1 MKAYLIITGTIFG
14 LITAAHIW
22 RIIVESS
29 LLAREPSF
37 VALTILAAAMCIWAF
52 LLLRRAP
59 KNITADRPTRPA
71 Q

>member
-22 RIIVESS
+22 RIVVESS
-29 LLAREPSF
+29 LLAREPWF
-37 VALTILAAAMCIWAF
+37 MTLTILAAAMFTWAV

-59 KNITADRPTRPA
+59 KSITADRPTRPA